1 MIRHR
6 PSSRVSVATHDLRDA
21 PAEVDFLSVDKQ
33 VRDLAIEY
41 APYAAEEAWAE
52 EVAQSEPAPPAAED
66 SPSTAIGTD
75 PTVAH
80 AGLTEIDA
88 PPESEGSGLSNHVD
102 TPQVPEAANIDAGA
116 ANAAAETNWDVKASI
131 STEQNDWVEV
141 PRDPAET
148 DTGNAATP
156 AGMTSTQ
163 SWAEDVP
170 SEQPPAYAQPASGEA
185 PDGFHEVQHNRGGRG
200 RGGQGEHRG
209 GHRGRGFRGDRAEG
223 GGGGRGRGGF
233 RGDRGGGDGERRG
246 RGRGGF
252 RGNRDRGRGDGAQ

>member
-1 MIRHR
+1 M
-6 PSSRVSVATHDLRDA
+6 
-21 PAEVDFLSVDKQ
+21 
-33 VRDLAIEY
+33 EY

-66 SPSTAIGTD
+66 PSSIALGTD

-88 PPESEGSGLSNHVD
+88 PAATTTNGFSNHVD
-102 TPQVPEAANIDAGA
+102 APNVPDASRIDAGA
-116 ANAAAETNWDVKASI
+116 ANSAAESKWDVKASV
-131 STEQNDWVEV
+131 STDQNDWVEI

-148 DTGNAATP
+148 DTGTATTP
-156 AGMTSTQ
+156 AGLTNTQ

-170 SEQPPAYAQPASGEA
+170 SEAPPSYVQPVKEGG
-185 PDGFHEVQHNRGGRG
+185 DGFHEVQHHRGGRG

-209 GHRGRGFRGDRAEG
+209 GNRGGHGFRGDRGEG
-223 GGGGRGRGGF
+223 GGWSRGGF

-246 RGRGGF
+246 RGRGGY
-252 RGNRDRGRGDGAQ
+252 RGRGRGETAQ